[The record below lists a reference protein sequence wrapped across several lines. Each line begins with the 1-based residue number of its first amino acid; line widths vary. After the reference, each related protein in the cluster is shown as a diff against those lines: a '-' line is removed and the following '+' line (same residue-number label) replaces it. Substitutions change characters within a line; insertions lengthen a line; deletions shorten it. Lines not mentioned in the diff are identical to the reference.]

1 MWVTQFIT
9 AAVLALVSH
18 LAIAQAASTA
28 SEPAPDSIRGQA
40 WPAKPVRFITAFAAG
55 GSSDLVAR
63 IISEQLTASLGKQIV
78 IDNRSGG
85 NGVAGTAI
93 AAKAPPD
100 GYSYLVIF
108 DAHAT
113 NPSIQKTLPYDSL
126 KDFTPIM
133 QFASSPY
140 VLMVSPA
147 SPYRSVNDLIAAAK
161 LKPGALTLGSSGV
174 GSRGHLAIAL
184 LEQRAGFKITQVP
197 YRGPPQ
203 ALTDVIGGQIT
214 MQMGTSLFGVPFVK
228 SQRVRALGVSSA
240 ARMTQLPDVAT
251 IAEQG
256 FAGYEVNSWWG
267 IVAPTGVPAPILS
280 KLHASL
286 SEILARPEMRSRLE
300 QLGAT
305 VRASKPS
312 EFAHTI
318 AEEMKLWGKVVRDN
332 RIGESY

>member
-1 MWVTQFIT
+1 MWVKPFCMAIMW
-9 AAVLALVSH
+9 AVLSPFSFSFA
-18 LAIAQAASTA
+18 AAQT
-28 SEPAPDSIRGQA
+28 

-63 IISEQLTASLGKQIV
+63 IISEQLTTTLGKQIV

-93 AAKAPPD
+93 AAKAPAD
-100 GYSYLVIF
+100 GYSFLVIF

-113 NPSIQKTLPYDSL
+113 NPSIQKSLPFDSIR
-126 KDFTPIM
+126 DFTPIM

-140 VLMVSPA
+140 LLMVSPA
-147 SPYRSVNDLIAAAK
+147 SPYRSVNDLIAVAK
-161 LKPGALTLGSSGV
+161 TKPGVLTLGSSGV

-214 MQMGTSLFGVPFVK
+214 MQMGTSLFAVPFVK

-240 ARMTQLPDVAT
+240 ARIAQLPDVPT

-267 IVAPTGVPAPILS
+267 LLAPAGMPAPILS

-286 SEILARPEMRSRLE
+286 SAVLARADLRERLE
-300 QLGAT
+300 QVGAT
-305 VRASKPS
+305 VRATKPE
-312 EFAHTI
+312 EFAAYLA
-318 AEEMKLWGKVVRDN
+318 AETRLWGQVVRDN
-332 RIGESY
+332 KIGAAEQ

>member
-1 MWVTQFIT
+1 MWLIKHGP
-9 AAVLALVSH
+9 ALLLAL
-18 LAIAQAASTA
+18 LPPYAMAQAVST
-28 SEPAPDSIRGQA
+28 S
-40 WPAKPVRFITAFAAG
+40 WPTKPVRFITAFAAG
-55 GSSDLVAR
+55 GSSDLIAR
-63 IISEQLTASLGKQIV
+63 IIAEQLTVSLGKQIV
-78 IDNRSGG
+78 IDNRTGG

-93 AAKAPPD
+93 AATAPAD
-100 GYSYLVIF
+100 GYSFLVIF

-113 NPSIQKTLPYDSL
+113 NPSIQKSLPYDSI

-140 VLMVSPA
+140 LLMVSPT
-147 SPYRSVNDLIAAAK
+147 SPYRSVNDLIKAAK
-161 LKPGALTLGSSGV
+161 AKPGALTLGSSGV

-214 MQMGTSLFGVPFVK
+214 MQMGTTLFGVPFVK

-240 ARMTQLPDVAT
+240 ARIAQLPDVPT

-267 IVAPTGVPAPILS
+267 LVAPSGVPAPILN

-286 SEILARPEMRSRLE
+286 SAILARLEMRERLE
-300 QLGAT
+300 QVGAT
-305 VRASKPS
+305 VRASKPE
-312 EFAHTI
+312 EFAAYI
-318 AEEMKLWGKVVRDN
+318 ASEMKLWGQVVRDN
-332 RIGESY
+332 KIGAIGQ

>member
-1 MWVTQFIT
+1 MWLTKFFTVIVMTLLHSM
-9 AAVLALVSH
+9 AA
-18 LAIAQAASTA
+18 AQS
-28 SEPAPDSIRGQA
+28 

-55 GSSDLVAR
+55 GSSDLIAR
-63 IISEQLTASLGKQIV
+63 IISEQLTAVLGKQIV
-78 IDNRSGG
+78 VDNRTGG

-93 AAKAPPD
+93 AATAPAD
-100 GYSYLVIF
+100 GYSFLVIF

-113 NPSIQKTLPYDSL
+113 NPSIQKSLPYDSI

-147 SPYRSVNDLIAAAK
+147 SPYRSINDLIKAAK
-161 LKPGALTLGSSGV
+161 AKPGALTLGSSGV

-214 MQMGTSLFGVPFVK
+214 MQMGTSLFGVPFIK
-228 SQRVRALGVSSA
+228 SQRVRSLGVSSS
-240 ARMTQLPDVAT
+240 ARIAQLPDVPT

-256 FAGYEVNSWWG
+256 FPGYEVNSWWG
-267 IVAPTGVPAPILS
+267 IVAPSGVPIPILN

-286 SEILARPEMRSRLE
+286 SEILARPDMRERLE
-300 QLGAT
+300 QVGAT
-305 VRASKPS
+305 VRATKPA
-312 EFAHTI
+312 EFAAYI
-318 AEEMKLWGKVVRDN
+318 ADEMKLWGKVVRDN
-332 RIGESY
+332 KIGEQK

>member
-1 MWVTQFIT
+1 MWLIKFCTVIVC
-9 AAVLALVSH
+9 VLAPC
-18 LAIAQAASTA
+18 LAGAQAASTG
-28 SEPAPDSIRGQA
+28 SGPA
-40 WPAKPVRFITAFAAG
+40 WPTKPVRFITAFAAG
-55 GSSDLVAR
+55 GSSDQVAR
-63 IISEQLTASLGKQIV
+63 IISEPLTAVLGRQIV
-78 IDNRSGG
+78 IDNRFGG

-93 AAKAPPD
+93 AAKASPD
-100 GYSYLVIF
+100 GYNFLVIF

-113 NPSIQKTLPYDSL
+113 NPSIQKSLPYDSL
-126 KDFTPIM
+126 RDFTPIM

-140 VLMVSPA
+140 LLMVSGS
-147 SPYRSVNDLIAAAK
+147 SPYRSMNDLVAAAK
-161 LKPGALTLGSSGV
+161 ARPGALTLGSSGV
-174 GSRGHLAIAL
+174 GSRGHLAMAL
-184 LEQRAGFKITQVP
+184 LEQRAGFRITQVP

-214 MQMGTSLFGVPFVK
+214 MQMGTSLFGMPFVK

-256 FAGYEVNSWWG
+256 FPGYEVNSWWG
-267 IVAPTGVPAPILS
+267 IIAPAGVPAPILN

-286 SEILARPEMRSRLE
+286 AAVLARPDIRGRLE

-305 VRASKPS
+305 VRATKPH
-312 EFAHTI
+312 EFANYI

-332 RIGESY
+332 KIGVSE

>member
-1 MWVTQFIT
+1 MWFARCFIL
-9 AAVLALVSH
+9 VLSGLLSFVVV
-18 LAIAQAASTA
+18 AQAAST
-28 SEPAPDSIRGQA
+28 SSGQD
-40 WPAKPVRFITAFAAG
+40 WPTKPVRFITAFAAG
-55 GSSDLVAR
+55 GSSDLIAR
-63 IISEQLTASLGKQIV
+63 IIAEQLTAKLGKQIV
-78 IDNRSGG
+78 IDNRTGG

-93 AAKAPPD
+93 AATAPAD
-100 GYSYLVIF
+100 GYSFLVIF

-113 NPSIQKTLPYDSL
+113 NPSIQKSLPYDSI

-140 VLMVSPA
+140 LLMVSPA

-161 LKPGALTLGSSGV
+161 AKPGALTLGSSGV

-203 ALTDVIGGQIT
+203 ALTDVISGQIT

-228 SQRVRALGVSSA
+228 SQRVRALGVSAA
-240 ARMTQLPDVAT
+240 ARIAQLPEVPT

-267 IVAPTGVPAPILS
+267 IVAPTGVPAAIRN

-286 SEILARPEMRSRLE
+286 NDILARPDMRSRLE
-300 QLGAT
+300 QVGAT
-305 VRASKPS
+305 VRASKPD
-312 EFAHTI
+312 EFAVYI

-332 RIGESY
+332 KIGE